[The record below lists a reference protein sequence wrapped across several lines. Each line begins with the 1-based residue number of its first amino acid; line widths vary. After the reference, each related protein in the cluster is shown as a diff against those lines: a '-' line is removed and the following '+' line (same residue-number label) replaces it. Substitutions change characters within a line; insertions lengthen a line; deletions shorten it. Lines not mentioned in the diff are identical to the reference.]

1 MSTFTLPSRQTFSFS
16 PALRPVL
23 LSFPL
28 LRYHFPPH
36 SALFSCR
43 SLSCAII
50 FPSPPAMFS
59 CLSLSYAIIFP
70 LPSALFSYLSRLAC
84 PHYSFPTLC
93 FVFLSSCL
101 SRLVCSHSFCPCI
114 LSPFPPF
121 SILSFRS
128 FFLSLSSSLF
138 RPSPFFPLRI
148 FSPFSILSFIL
159 FSFIL
164 IHRFFFFPHL
174 PHFLFPFRPCIRLA
188 FSVPLSR
195 LSLSFHTHT
204 LTPLSPLFLLYS
216 PSSRL
221 SFSLFFHIHRPFF
234 RASRCPSLQKQS
246 CRTFLYGTKKRKAAA
261 SRFLIATIC

>member
-1 MSTFTLPSRQTFSFS
+1 M
-16 PALRPVL
+16 
-23 LSFPL
+23 
-28 LRYHFPPH
+28 
-36 SALFSCR
+36 FSCL

-50 FPSPPAMFS
+50 FPSP
-59 CLSLSYAIIFP
+59 
-70 LPSALFSYLSRLAC
+70 SALFSYLSRLVC

-101 SRLVCSHSFCPCI
+101 SRLVCSHSFSPCI
-114 LSPFPPF
+114 FSPFPLF
-121 SILSFRS
+121 SILPFR
-128 FFLSLSSSLF
+128 FFFSLIHRFSALLRSS
-138 RPSPFFPLRI
+138 PYA
-148 FSPFSILSFIL
+148 FSPFSIHLFIL

-204 LTPLSPLFLLYS
+204 LTPPSP
-216 PSSRL
+216 P
-221 SFSLFFHIHRPFF
+221 SFSCTRLPHVFSSPPFFHIYRPFF
-234 RASRCPSLQKQS
+234 HASRCPSLQKQS